1 MLADATN
8 HMFVGS
14 RCGDASVKHLV
25 LLPPGY
31 ILQYSEDNSEQWGS
45 FPISPSERSYRLENL
60 KCGTWYKFTLT
71 AQNVVGPGRISEI
84 IEAKTH
90 GKGKACCVRQEAPRG
105 RGQHADARYSFV
117 SSASEPQFAKEHD
130 LFTSINS
137 TRARLNLAGWNN
149 GGCPITSFVLEYRA
163 VDSSTWTSAQRTSL
177 TKSYILYDLQEATW
191 YELQMKVTNS
201 AGSAEKKAMFATL
214 NPDGSEFGPSG
225 GATLAL
231 TLLAEKPRRLGHSL
245 PH

>member
-1 MLADATN
+1 MWRHQCCPHALNAGAP
-8 HMFVGS
+8 
-14 RCGDASVKHLV
+14 
-25 LLPPGY
+25 PPGY

-90 GKGKACCVRQEAPRG
+90 GKGNRCGHQEAGGVATRQTHSHLWRLSP
-105 RGQHADARYSFV
+105 
-117 SSASEPQFAKEHD
+117 SEPQFAKEHE

-177 TKSYILYDLQEATW
+177 TKSYVLYDLQEATW

-201 AGSAEKKAMFATL
+201 AGSAEKKAVFATL
-214 NPDGSEFGPSG
+214 NADGSESLELWSSRPG
-225 GATLAL
+225 GAALAL
-231 TLLAEKPRRLGHSL
+231 A
-245 PH
+245 